1 MYPYTNKKG
10 FIMFNLFP
18 RKHPSLPQNDSQ
30 RQQEKRRN
38 QLENTQE
45 KYVWDLEHPNVAPVP
60 MVKEVPKEAD
70 PTLIWGITVLK
81 VLVPI
86 VENLVANVKDAAEL
100 VDIKDGLSEV
110 SEAVGS
116 LKPGQQWSL
125 ITNTTE
131 MLKSLV
137 DLYLRLVSSEVKEYR
152 EDAGLEAYKDLFKK
166 IPLPAVAEVFQQN
179 DVFARY
185 RVAGQNPMLIK
196 GVSSLPDN
204 FPVSE
209 MGYQKVMGADDTLVE
224 ALAEKR
230 IYFLDYYELER
241 VVDNPQGP
249 EKQVFAPIALFAIPK
264 NDKSLTPVAIQ
275 GGQNKDDFSITY
287 AVDSNDNSPEYWQWQ
302 AAMSLVQVADGN
314 YHELFVH
321 LGRTHLIIEA
331 FTIATNR
338 CLAESHPI
346 HVLLLPHFEGTLF
359 INNSAAG
366 SLIASGGPI
375 DDIFGGK
382 IESTQLAAGTDRL
395 ELDFYGYMLPND
407 LATRQVD
414 NKDFLPDYPYR
425 DDALLIWDAIQS
437 WTTEYIDVYYAND
450 AAVTDDYELT
460 AWTESLM
467 AEGSIKGFK
476 PITTREQLSEVLTM
490 VIFTSSAQH
499 AAVNFPQSSLMS
511 FAPAVTGAIW
521 GKDPTNVQ
529 TKEAWLQNF
538 PPMRESLEQ
547 LSLLQIL
554 GGVYYRQLGEYR
566 TNNFPYLDWFE
577 DDKITGEGGP
587 LSQFQASL
595 ADIEKTINIQNE
607 TRQEY
612 SFLLPSKIPPS
623 INI

>member
-1 MYPYTNKKG
+1 
-10 FIMFNLFP
+10 MFNLFP
-18 RKHPSLPQNDSQ
+18 RKHPSIPQNDSQ
-30 RQQEKRRN
+30 RQQKKRRK
-38 QLENTQE
+38 QLENTQG
-45 KYVWDLEHPNVAPVP
+45 KYVWDFEHQNVAPVP
-60 MVKEVPKEAD
+60 MLKEVPKEAD

-100 VDIKDGLSEV
+100 VEIKEGLSEV

-137 DLYLRLVSSEVKEYR
+137 GLYLRLVSSEVKEYH
-152 EDAGLEAYKDLFKK
+152 EDAGLEAYKNLFQK
-166 IPLPAVAEVFQQN
+166 IPLPAVADVFQNN
-179 DVFARY
+179 DTFARY

-209 MGYQKVMGADDTLVE
+209 TGYQKVMGANDTLAE

-230 IYFLDYYELER
+230 LYLLDYYELER

-249 EKQVFAPIALFAIPK
+249 EKQVFAPIALFVIPK

-275 GGQNKDDFSITY
+275 SGQSKDDFSITY

-346 HVLLLPHFEGTLF
+346 NVLLLPHFEGTLF

-437 WTTEYIDVYYAND
+437 WTTEYINVYYADD

-460 AWTESLM
+460 TWTESLM
-467 AEGSIKGFK
+467 TEGAIKGFK

-521 GKDPTNVQ
+521 GKDPTNVH

-554 GGVYYRQLGEYR
+554 GGVYYRQLGEYS